1 MQNTLIDLHCGSAKV
16 ATTAA
21 QLKNALE
28 AEAEGGGRANAEI
41 FVTGN
46 VDMSEVADMLDWEA
60 NDEQTIYL
68 VAGANVTGLELG
80 ANVRYIAG
88 ARDAEGKLVV
98 TDKDGNAIGT
108 WNIAEGGASGAFVAA

>member
-1 MQNTLIDLHCGSAKV
+1 
-16 ATTAA
+16 
-21 QLKNALE
+21 
-28 AEAEGGGRANAEI
+28 
-41 FVTGN
+41 
-46 VDMSEVADMLDWEA
+46 MSEVADMLDWEA

-108 WNIAEGGASGAFVAA
+108 WNIAEDGKSGSFVAA